1 MRRLISRTLQF
12 LAPLTVLA
20 ATAAHAQ
27 TGRLLGGGLS
37 DRMRGIAGVF
47 ARNVGLQ
54 ETPLSFV
61 VARVI
66 FMFLAV
72 LGIIFVGLITYA
84 GYHWLTARG
93 NEEKVKKAQD
103 TLRQATW
110 GLIIV
115 LAAYSISYFILAYL
129 MGEFGTAPP
138 PPLSGG
144 GT

>member
-1 MRRLISRTLQF
+1 MRRLTSRVLQI
-12 LAPLTVLA
+12 LAPLVVLF
-20 ATAAHAQ
+20 ATAAQAQ

-66 FMFLAV
+66 FMFLAI

-93 NEEKVKKAQD
+93 NEEKVRKAQD

-129 MGEFGTAPP
+129 LGEFGTAPP
-138 PPLSGG
+138 PPLTGG
-144 GT
+144 AT